1 MVKAVF
7 LDRDGTLNEEVNY
20 LHECD
25 KLKLIGGTEEA
36 LKILK
41 DKGYILVV
49 VTNQSGVGRGY
60 YPIED
65 VYAVNN
71 HMKELLKSS
80 GVLIDGFYC
89 CPHTEADK
97 CKCRKPGT
105 GLYLKAAKDF
115 SIDFKSS
122 YMVGDKESDIQAA
135 EKLGCGY
142 ALVRTGHTIKSETE
156 KKYEG
161 HVYDNLLEF
170 AESL

>member
-1 MVKAVF
+1 MAKAVF

-25 KLKLIGGTEEA
+25 KLKLIEGTEEA

-41 DKGYILVV
+41 NKGYILVV

-71 HMKELLKSS
+71 YMNELLSTAKAP
-80 GVLIDGFYC
+80 IDGFYC

-97 CKCRKPGT
+97 CECRKPQT
-105 GLYLKAAKDF
+105 GLYLKAAEDF
-115 SIDFKSS
+115 SIDFRSS
-122 YMVGDKESDIQAA
+122 YMVGDKVSDIEAA

-142 ALVRTGHTIKSETE
+142 ALVRTGHAIKDETE